1 MKRIAATCRLLGALC
16 HYITHAEAKN
26 FQPMKANFGL
36 FGHPQQKMG
45 KKERYQWYSQRS
57 LTSLRRFA
65 RGCGLNYDRYIAESD
80 LSEAVKERAL

>member
-1 MKRIAATCRLLGALC
+1 MLGALC

-36 FGHPQQKMG
+36 FDQPQQKIG
-45 KKERYQWYSQRS
+45 KNERYQWYSARS

-65 RGCGLNYDRYIAESD
+65 RANALNYDREVAESD
-80 LSEAVKERAL
+80 LSVEMKESSLQDFT